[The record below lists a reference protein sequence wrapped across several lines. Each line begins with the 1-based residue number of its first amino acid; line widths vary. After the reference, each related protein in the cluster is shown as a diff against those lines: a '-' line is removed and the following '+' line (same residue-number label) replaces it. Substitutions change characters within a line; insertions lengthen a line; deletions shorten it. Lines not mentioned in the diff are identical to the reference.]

1 MSGRGKAILKTA
13 QQGNG
18 YRIGK
23 GKEKG
28 KTTKSPDPVQTVLD
42 ELCQLRLLMSRL
54 PLLTSW

>member
-1 MSGRGKAILKTA
+1 MAGQGKAILKTA

-28 KTTKSPDPVQTVLD
+28 KTTKSPNPVQTVPD
-42 ELCQLRLLMSRL
+42 ELCQLRLLIVTTA
-54 PLLTSW
+54 LTSW